1 MNVFTCPICGGE
13 VKTKARVCPHCGSDE
28 KTGWSENTYLDEI
41 GLYDEDDYEETIRR
55 EFGIRRS
62 NTRLN
67 KKQLLISFMAAIF
80 LLLFLLRFV
89 FRIF

>member
-13 VKTKARVCPHCGSDE
+13 VKTKARACPHCGSDE

-62 NTRLN
+62 NTGLN
-67 KKQLLISFMAAIF
+67 KKQLLISVMAAIF